1 MKTEDPR
8 YLRNESRA
16 AHRLHRRN
24 TRVLRWMMVL
34 WVGVFAC
41 VTGAA
46 ALDLIVD
53 LGWGYE
59 AKDVWGGLLMILGG
73 CAVWAFAT
81 AVNHLGLA
89 MSRRLFGPEPSGPL
103 ED

>member
-46 ALDLIVD
+46 ALDRIVD

-59 AKDVWGGLLMILGG
+59 AKDVWGGLLMMAFG
-73 CAVWAFAT
+73 CGFWLFAT
-81 AVNHLGLA
+81 FINHVVLA
-89 MSRRLFGPEPSGPL
+89 FSRRLFGPEPTGPA
-103 ED
+103 ES